1 MTSFKPSPYQQN
13 VYNFINNNKGS
24 AIVQAV
30 AGSGKTTT
38 IVNALKHIPS
48 SNKVLMLAF
57 NKTIAEELS
66 ERVPSNVR
74 VMTYHSCAFGA
85 YRFQMKYV
93 KVDNNKVSSIIKDYL
108 PQEKYQYFA
117 MVKRLVSLAKSHAL
131 GYLTGDSRQDWI
143 ELADKFDLFNGKLDP
158 DFDVNELLHYCKLVY
173 AENNRM
179 NKVVDF
185 DDMIL
190 FPLIF
195 NTNFFKQDYVF
206 VDEAQD
212 TSSVQRALLSRMLK
226 KGGRLIAV
234 GDSAQAIY
242 GFRGAD
248 SNSMQAIADEFKAT
262 ELPLSICY
270 RCSKS
275 VVAEAQKWHPKILSA
290 DTAPQGSVS
299 SLSSYEPSTFK
310 NKDAIICRNTA
321 PLISM
326 AFSLIAKDVPVNVL
340 GRDIGKGLVSYIK
353 TLKCDKITDLIKE
366 VDSDYNNKVKSLDAN
381 TDGSKIESLSDRK
394 EVISIFASNCIDDEV
409 DTLCSFIENFF
420 GENENDNI
428 TLCTAHKSKGL
439 EWDRVFILDSDLFM
453 PKWVRQDWAI
463 QQEKNIVYVAVTRA
477 KRDLLYIKSKC
488 WK

>member
-1 MTSFKPSPYQQN
+1 MTTFKPSPYQQN

-38 IVNALKHIPS
+38 ILNALQHIPS
-48 SNKVLMLAF
+48 NKKVLLLAF
-57 NKTIAEELS
+57 NKSIAEELK
-66 ERVPSNVR
+66 EKVPNHVR

-93 KVDNNKVSSIIKDYL
+93 KVDSGKLTSIIKDIL
-108 PQEKYQYFA
+108 PEDKYQYFGLI
-117 MVKRLVSLAKSHAL
+117 KRMVSLAKSHAL
-131 GYLTGDSRQDWI
+131 GYLTGDSRRDWLD
-143 ELADKFDLFNGKLDP
+143 LADKFDLFNQKLDE
-158 DFDVNELLHYCKLVY
+158 DFNQNELLHYCKLVY

-179 NKVVDF
+179 KKIVDF

-190 FPLIF
+190 FPLIH

-212 TSSVQRALLSRMLK
+212 TSSVQRALLK
-226 KGGRLIAV
+226 KMMKRNGRLIAV

-248 SNSMQAIADEFKAT
+248 SNSMKAIADEFNAT

-270 RCSKS
+270 RCSQS
-275 VVAEAQKWHPKILSA
+275 VITEAQKWHPKILPFDKSP
-290 DTAPQGSVS
+290 DGSVEH
-299 SLSSYEPSTFK
+299 LVSYDTSTFLDT
-310 NKDAIICRNTA
+310 DAIVCRNTA
-321 PLISM
+321 PLIDM
-326 AFSLIAKDVPVNVL
+326 AFSLISRDIPVNVL

-353 TLKCDKITDLIKE
+353 TMKCDKVDILVGEIDKDYYNKIKT
-366 VDSDYNNKVKSLDAN
+366 LDENDDA
-381 TDGSKIESLSDRK
+381 SKIERLSDRK
-394 EVISIFASNCIDDEV
+394 EVISIFAGNCIDNEV

-420 GENENDNI
+420 GENKNSNL

-439 EWDRVFILDSDLFM
+439 EWNRVFILDSDLFM
-453 PKWVRQDWAI
+453 PKWVRKDWAI
-463 QQEKNIVYVAVTRA
+463 QQEKNIVYVAITRA
-477 KRDLLYIKSKC
+477 KKDLFYIFSNC